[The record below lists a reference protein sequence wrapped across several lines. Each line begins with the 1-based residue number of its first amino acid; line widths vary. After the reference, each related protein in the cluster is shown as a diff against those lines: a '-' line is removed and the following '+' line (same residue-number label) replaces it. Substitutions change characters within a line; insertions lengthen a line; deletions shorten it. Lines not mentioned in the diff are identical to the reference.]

1 MNPENDRI
9 QVTAGPTSLFCFQWI
24 GFSWMDLGMRF
35 QICSVQSSCALMMLT
50 DFSCGK
56 QKELVKWKRCERRYI
71 FKVHV
76 PAIQSWPW

>member
-9 QVTAGPTSLFCFQWI
+9 QVTAGPTSLFL
-24 GFSWMDLGMRF
+24 FSTDRILVDGSGNEIPNMF
-35 QICSVQSSCALMMLT
+35 SSIFLSLMMLT

-56 QKELVKWKRCERRYI
+56 HKELVKWKRCERRYI
-71 FKVHV
+71 FKVRV